1 MEFDELQKIWDAQND
16 KPLYAINENAL
27 HNRISSKKYKGLHIS
42 NISELLTII
51 VNFAGGGFILTINL
65 LNKNQNSFMY
75 LMSAWMFVVAVY
87 TLVSRH
93 RRIKKDRVYD
103 RSLNGDLLHAVSV
116 ADYQVK
122 FSRLMRWNILPISLF
137 MFLGILES
145 GKSIWLAIGTSVFL
159 ILANYAAGWEH
170 NIYKKRKLELETLR
184 AKLEYDKPSE
194 FMPNI

>member
-27 HNRISSKKYKGLHIS
+27 HNRISSKKNKGLHIS

-51 VNFAGGGFILTINL
+51 INFAGGGFILAINL
-65 LNKNQNSFMY
+65 YSNNPKNSLYF
-75 LMSAWMFVVAVY
+75 MSAWMVGVAVY
-87 TLVSRH
+87 TLVSRY
-93 RRIKKDRVYD
+93 RRIKKDSVYD
-103 RSLNGDLLHAVSV
+103 RSLKGDLLHAVSV

-122 FSRLMRWNILPISLF
+122 FSRLMRWNIIPITALV
-137 MFLGILES
+137 FLGILES

-159 ILANYAAGWEH
+159 ILVNYAAGWEH

-184 AKLEYDKPSE
+184 DKLENDKPGE
-194 FMPNI
+194 FIPNI

>member
-27 HNRISSKKYKGLHIS
+27 HNRISSKKNKGLHIS

-51 VNFAGGGFILTINL
+51 VNFAGGGFILGINL
-65 LNKNQNSFMY
+65 FNKNANSFMY
-75 LMSAWMFVVAVY
+75 LMSAWMFGVAVY
-87 TLVSRH
+87 TLVSRY
-93 RRIKKDRVYD
+93 RRIKKDSIYD

-145 GKSIWLAIGTSVFL
+145 GKSIWLAVGTSVFL

-184 AKLEYDKPSE
+184 DKLENDSPGDLAAG
-194 FMPNI
+194 

>member
-27 HNRISSKKYKGLHIS
+27 HNRISVKKNNGLHIS

-51 VNFAGGGFILTINL
+51 VNFAGGVFILGINL
-65 LNKNQNSFMY
+65 FNKNANGFMY
-75 LMSAWMFVVAVY
+75 LMSAWMVGVAVY
-87 TLVSRH
+87 TLVSRS
-93 RRIKKDRVYD
+93 RRIKKDSIYD
-103 RSLNGDLLHAVSV
+103 RSLKGDLLHAVSV

-122 FSRLMRWNILPISLF
+122 FSRLMRWNILPITIFL
-137 MFLGILES
+137 FLGILET
-145 GKSIWLAIGTSVFL
+145 GKSIWLAVGTSVFL

-184 AKLEYDKPSE
+184 DKLENDKPGG
-194 FMPNI
+194 FIANI